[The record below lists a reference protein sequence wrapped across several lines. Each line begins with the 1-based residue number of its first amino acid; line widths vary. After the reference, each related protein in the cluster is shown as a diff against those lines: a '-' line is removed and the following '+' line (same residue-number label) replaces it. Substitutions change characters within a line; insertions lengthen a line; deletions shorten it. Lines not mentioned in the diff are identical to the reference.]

1 MNAIK
6 KQMKCSPY
14 RSNFRRRTFYSSVVI
29 NSFDFKN
36 NQQLLLTKVEVVKN
50 KSQLIN
56 NCSNFLKNFEN
67 FSVICCSCNDPKNK
81 VQLKKSLWFSSIGL
95 EIKDFLDYCYKDNAE
110 LKKDKV
116 KVFEEIVKLQCPV
129 ILRDKNTILVEGEI
143 APKKVVN
150 SAKRIRHFF
159 NISETC
165 RSCYQKNKCKRF
177 LQKYSGEPDFSDF
190 TRLMTGY
197 YNICKIYIKRKDEDR
212 EELIPIVEK
221 VNHFHFVLFHM
232 YNYLLKH
239 KHFNYSN
246 VEEGS
251 RTAIL
256 KYLKE
261 KRKNTLLI
269 KNQFIQEKLLN
280 IPKEYSDIMIP
291 TAKAKMKKRQKNI
304 FERVQKFKKKSK
316 ISEAEEEKFIWVEE
330 TGEEGAFHQN
340 DNNIH
345 NSDNPCANEMDEGTD
360 VLNDTYDDMHNTL
373 TEIKSSC
380 ENSPMLRFHYIS
392 KKGEDNSYDTIL
404 NYNSL
409 YNKYTELLEKRVY
422 VNLDDQE
429 INEDIIKNL
438 ELLKGRQVKTNDSKH
453 NCEQDEEITE
463 LTDVIKRSLK
473 DSFEYIYN
481 RSEAEKIDKKIN
493 RRSRINS
500 LMKLESPSSSYG
512 QHGQENDD
520 SEDARFEYFKQ
531 LRDRSPNFDEHVE
544 IKEEFNSIYNDTYH
558 AHKGVTLEDIEEERK
573 NLIERDKK
581 ELKEHSFYICK
592 NAKFPELQNGENTKT
607 LNRNKYLNDELQE
620 YMRPQSSVHKNNL
633 KIKELKEET
642 IQAHSSS
649 TKG

>member
-1 MNAIK
+1 MSEQGKIK
-6 KQMKCSPY
+6 
-14 RSNFRRRTFYSSVVI
+14 RRTFYSSVVI

-304 FERVQKFKKKSK
+304 FERVQKFKHTKKKVILYHIMSN
-316 ISEAEEEKFIWVEE
+316 IY
-330 TGEEGAFHQN
+330 QN

-345 NSDNPCANEMDEGTD
+345 HSDNPCANEMDEGTD

-429 INEDIIKNL
+429 INEDIIKSEKVLFKIPQEIGGYTFINYIEQEPNNYIFPLNENLYKGIQVYKKEEINLGTFWNNIEKEPLRIKKINFFNPFNIKHNL

-453 NCEQDEEITE
+453 NCEQDED
-463 LTDVIKRSLK
+463 LS
-473 DSFEYIYN
+473 SFQEYIYN

-558 AHKGVTLEDIEEERK
+558 
-573 NLIERDKK
+573 
-581 ELKEHSFYICK
+581 
-592 NAKFPELQNGENTKT
+592 
-607 LNRNKYLNDELQE
+607 
-620 YMRPQSSVHKNNL
+620 
-633 KIKELKEET
+633 
-642 IQAHSSS
+642 
-649 TKG
+649 